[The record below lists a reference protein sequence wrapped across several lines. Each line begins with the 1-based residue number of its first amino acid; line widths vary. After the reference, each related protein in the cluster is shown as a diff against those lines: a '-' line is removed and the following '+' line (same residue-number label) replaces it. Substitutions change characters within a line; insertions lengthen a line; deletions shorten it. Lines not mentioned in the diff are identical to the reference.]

1 MVVELI
7 SEKDVHRAREL
18 VTGCGLRFET
28 NYANLVGIF
37 EGLALVAA
45 GAREGNILKM
55 IAVEPSRQS
64 GALLGEVVSELIRLG
79 YEAGHDAFFVFTNPR
94 NAASFQAL
102 NFIPLVHHPKTI
114 LLEYGGGLGRYLE
127 AHRSLVRNGENGA
140 VVVNCNPF
148 TLGHRYLIEEAAR
161 RVDTLYVFV
170 VREDRSAFPFEARI
184 RLVREGVTDLDNAVV
199 LESSSYAVSGITFPT
214 YFLKEEDSAAEIQME
229 VDLMLFGRHL
239 APFFNIRRRFIGTE
253 PYCRTTRLYSEA
265 MERILPRY
273 GVETVQLERSR
284 EGEGVVS
291 AFRVR
296 EALRKEAYETVR
308 KLVPHSTL
316 RFILSE
322 EGKKIRNR
330 LASSDRR
337 RH

>member
-7 SEKDVHRAREL
+7 SKRDFCRVREL
-18 VTGCGLRFET
+18 VTSCGLRFET
-28 NYANLVGIF
+28 NFANLVGVF
-37 EGLALVAA
+37 EGDALVAA

-55 IAVEPSRQS
+55 ISIEPSRQS

-79 YEAGHDAFFVFTNPR
+79 YEAGHDAFFVFTSPQ
-94 NAASFQAL
+94 NAVSFQAL
-102 NFIPLVHHPKTI
+102 NFVPLVHHPKTT

-127 AHRSLVRNGENGA
+127 AHRPLVRDGANGG

-148 TLGHRYLIEEAAR
+148 TLGHRYLIAEAAR

-170 VREDRSAFPFEARI
+170 VREDRSVFPFEVRI
-184 RLVREGVTDLDNAVV
+184 RLVKEGVADLKNVVV
-199 LESSSYAVSGITFPT
+199 LESSCYAVSSVTFPT
-214 YFLKEEDSAAEIQME
+214 YFLKEEDSAADIQME
-229 VDLMLFGRHL
+229 VDLSLFGRHL
-239 APFFNIRRRFIGTE
+239 APFFHIRRRFIGTE

-265 MERILPRY
+265 MQRILPLY
-273 GVETVQLERSR
+273 GVETVQLERRR

-296 EALRKEAYETVR
+296 EALRKEAYDTVR
-308 KLVPHSTL
+308 RLVPASTL

-322 EGKKIRNR
+322 EGKEIRDR

>member
-7 SEKDVHRAREL
+7 SHRDFHRAREL
-18 VTGCGLRFET
+18 VTGGGLLFEE
-28 NYANLVGIF
+28 NFANLVGIF
-37 EGLALVAA
+37 EEDALVAV

-55 IAVEPSRQS
+55 IAIEPSRQS
-64 GALLGEVVSELIRLG
+64 GALLGELVSELIRLG
-79 YEAGHDAFFVFTNPR
+79 YEAGNDSFFIFTGPQ

-102 NFIPLVHHPKTI
+102 NFIPLVHHPKTT

-127 AHRSLVRNGENGA
+127 AHRSLVREGENGA

-170 VREDRSAFPFEARI
+170 VREDRSSFPFEIRF
-184 RLVREGVTDLDNAVV
+184 RLVREGTADLANVTV
-199 LESSSYAVSGITFPT
+199 LESSAYAVSHITFPT
-214 YFLKEEDSAAEIQME
+214 YFLKDADSPFDIQME
-229 VDLMLFGRHL
+229 VDLSLFGRHL
-239 APFFNIRRRFIGTE
+239 APFFHIRRRFTGTE

-265 MERILPRY
+265 MKRILPRY
-273 GVETVQLERSR
+273 GVETVQLERR
-284 EGEGVVS
+284 WEGEEVVS

-308 KLVPHSTL
+308 RLVPPSTL
-316 RFILSE
+316 RFILSD
-322 EGKKIRNR
+322 EGKEIRER
-330 LASSDRR
+330 LSGSDRR